1 MPKAKRR
8 LPIKI
13 LTIAGIAI
21 LILFS
26 VLGVVAVQYRN
37 DNLKPVST
45 NQTTVTI
52 TIPTGS
58 SLTDV
63 TTILKKNGLI
73 RNEWVFKQYV
83 RSKGLQDKILAG
95 TYALKPSQSVSE
107 IVSILTEG
115 RVENML
121 VTIKPG
127 QRLDQIK
134 QTFINAGFSVKETEA
149 AFEPAQYEG
158 HPALVDKPRGA
169 SLEGYLYPESFQKD
183 GTTKPTQ
190 IITSSLDEM
199 QKRLTP
205 DIRAQFAKKGLSVY
219 QGITLA
225 SILEQEVSNLKDKPQ
240 VSQVFYKRLAMNM
253 GLESVVTAFYGA
265 IINGQAPSVNYKSP
279 YNTYFIKGLPP
290 GPISNVSQESLDAA
304 ANPANT
310 DWLFFV
316 AGDDGKTYF
325 SKTLEE
331 HEAAT
336 LQYCKK
342 LCN

>member
-1 MPKAKRR
+1 MPKSKRKLPVR
-8 LPIKI
+8 L
-13 LTIAGIAI
+13 LTIVSITA
-21 LILFS
+21 LVLFG
-26 VLGVVAVQYRN
+26 VLGFAAVQYRN
-37 DNLKPVST
+37 NNLKPVSS
-45 NQTTVTI
+45 NQTTITI

-58 SLTDV
+58 SLSDV
-63 TTILKKNGLI
+63 TTLLKKNGLI

-83 RSKGLQDKILAG
+83 RSKGLQDSILAG

-107 IVSILTEG
+107 IVGILTEG

-127 QRLDQIK
+127 QRIDQIK

-158 HPALVDKPRGA
+158 HPALVDKPRNA

-183 GTTKPTQ
+183 GTTKATQ

-205 DIRAQFAKKGLSVY
+205 ELRAQFAKKGLSVY

-225 SILEQEVSNLKDKPQ
+225 SIIEKEVSVISDKAL
-240 VSQVFYKRLAMNM
+240 VSQVFYKRLSMDM
-253 GLESVVTAFYGA
+253 GLESDPTAFYGA
-265 IINGQAPSVNYKSP
+265 IIAGQEPSLRYDSP
-279 YNTYFIKGLPP
+279 YNTYLVKGLPP
-290 GPISNVSQESLDAA
+290 GPISNVTQESLSAA

-325 SKTLEE
+325 SKTLPE
-331 HEAAT
+331 HEANIDK
-336 LQYCKK
+336 YCKK

>member
-1 MPKAKRR
+1 MPKTKRS
-8 LPIKI
+8 LPFRPLII
-13 LTIAGIAI
+13 IGIV
-21 LILFS
+21 LVILFS
-26 VLGVVAVQYRN
+26 GLGYVAVRYRN
-37 DNLKPVST
+37 NNLKPVST

-58 SLTDV
+58 SLSDV
-63 TTILKKNGLI
+63 SMLLKINNLI

-95 TYALKPSQSVSE
+95 TYALKPSQSVSD
-107 IVSILTEG
+107 IVEILTEG
-115 RVENML
+115 RVDNEL

-134 QTFINAGFSVKETEA
+134 QTFINAGFSVKETEE

-169 SLEGYLYPESFQKD
+169 NLEGYLYPESFQKD

-199 QKRLTP
+199 QKRITP
-205 DIRAQFAKKGLSVY
+205 ELRAQFAKRGLSVY

-225 SILEQEVSNLKDKPQ
+225 SVIEKEVSVISDKAL
-240 VSQVFYKRLAMNM
+240 VSQVFYKRLSMDM
-253 GLESVVTAFYGA
+253 GLESDPTAFYGA
-265 IINGQAPSVNYKSP
+265 IIAGQEPSLRYDSA
-279 YNTYFIKGLPP
+279 YNTYLVKGLPP
-290 GPISNVSQESLDAA
+290 GPISNVTQESLRAA

-325 SKTLEE
+325 SKTLAE
-331 HEAAT
+331 HEVNIDR
-336 LQYCKK
+336 YCKK

>member
-1 MPKAKRR
+1 MPKTKRS
-8 LPIKI
+8 LPFRPLII
-13 LTIAGIAI
+13 IGIV
-21 LILFS
+21 LVILFS
-26 VLGVVAVQYRN
+26 GLGYVAVRYRN
-37 DNLKPVST
+37 NNLKPVST

-58 SLTDV
+58 SLSDV
-63 TTILKKNGLI
+63 SMLLKINNLI

-95 TYALKPSQSVSE
+95 TYALKPSQSVSD
-107 IVSILTEG
+107 IVEILTEG
-115 RVENML
+115 RVDNEL

-134 QTFINAGFSVKETEA
+134 QTFINAGFSVKETEE

-169 SLEGYLYPESFQKD
+169 NLEGYLYPESFQKD

-205 DIRAQFAKKGLSVY
+205 ELRAQFAKRGLSVY

-225 SILEQEVSNLKDKPQ
+225 SIIEKEVSVISDKAL
-240 VSQVFYKRLAMNM
+240 VSQVFYKRLSMDM
-253 GLESVVTAFYGA
+253 GLESDPTAFYGA
-265 IINGQAPSVNYKSP
+265 IIAGQEPSLRYDSA
-279 YNTYFIKGLPP
+279 YNTYLVKGLPP
-290 GPISNVSQESLDAA
+290 GPISNVTQESLRAA

-325 SKTLEE
+325 SKTLAE
-331 HEAAT
+331 HEVNIDR
-336 LQYCKK
+336 YCKK

>member
-1 MPKAKRR
+1 MPKTKRS
-8 LPIKI
+8 LPFRPLII
-13 LTIAGIAI
+13 IGIV
-21 LILFS
+21 LVILFS
-26 VLGVVAVQYRN
+26 GLGYVAVRYRN
-37 DNLKPVST
+37 NNLKPVST

-58 SLTDV
+58 SLSDV
-63 TTILKKNGLI
+63 SMLLKINNLI

-95 TYALKPSQSVSE
+95 TYALKPSQSVSD
-107 IVSILTEG
+107 IVEILTEG
-115 RVENML
+115 RVDNEL

-134 QTFINAGFSVKETEA
+134 QTFINAGFSVKETEE

-169 SLEGYLYPESFQKD
+169 NLEGYLYPESFQKD

-205 DIRAQFAKKGLSVY
+205 ELRAQFAKRGLSVY

-225 SILEQEVSNLKDKPQ
+225 SVIEKEVSVISDKAL
-240 VSQVFYKRLAMNM
+240 VSQVFYKRLSMDM
-253 GLESVVTAFYGA
+253 GLESDPTAFYGA
-265 IINGQAPSVNYKSP
+265 IIAGQEPSLRYDSA
-279 YNTYFIKGLPP
+279 YNTYLVKGLPP
-290 GPISNVSQESLDAA
+290 GPISNVTQESLRAA

-325 SKTLEE
+325 SKTLAE
-331 HEAAT
+331 HEVNIDR
-336 LQYCKK
+336 YCKK

>member
-1 MPKAKRR
+1 MPKAKRK
-8 LPIKI
+8 LPFKI
-13 LTIAGIAI
+13 ITVISTI
-21 LILFS
+21 LVILFIG
-26 VLGVVAVQYRN
+26 LGYAAVKYRN
-37 DNLKPVST
+37 DNLRPVST
-45 NQTTVTI
+45 NQTTIPI

-58 SLTDV
+58 SLADV
-63 TTILKKNGLI
+63 SAILKKNKLI

-95 TYALKPSQSVSE
+95 TYALKPSQSVQE
-107 IVSILTEG
+107 IVDILTQG
-115 RVENML
+115 KVENVL

-134 QTFINAGFSVKETEA
+134 QTFINSGFSVKDTEA
-149 AFEPAQYEG
+149 AFDPTQYEG

-183 GTTKPTQ
+183 ATTKPTQ

-205 DIRAQFAKKGLSVY
+205 ELRAQFAKKGRSVY
-219 QGITLA
+219 EGIILA
-225 SILEQEVSNLKDKPQ
+225 SIIEQEVSNLNDKPQ
-240 VSQVFYKRLAMNM
+240 VSQVFYKRLAMDM
-253 GLESVVTAFYGA
+253 GLESDPTAFYGA
-265 IINGQAPSVNYKSP
+265 IIAGQEPSLRYDSP
-279 YNTYFIKGLPP
+279 YNTYFVKGLPP
-290 GPISNVSQESLDAA
+290 TPISNVTQESLKAA

-325 SKTLEE
+325 SKTLDE
-331 HEAAT
+331 HEANIDK
-336 LQYCKK
+336 YCKK

>member
-1 MPKAKRR
+1 MPKAKRTLPFR
-8 LPIKI
+8 LITVI
-13 LTIAGIAI
+13 
-21 LILFS
+21 S
-26 VLGVVAVQYRN
+26 VVAVIIFAGLGYVAVKYRN

-45 NQTTVTI
+45 NQTTVTL

-58 SLTDV
+58 SLADV
-63 TTILKKNGLI
+63 AVLLKKNNLI

-83 RSKGLQDKILAG
+83 RSKGLQDQILAG

-107 IVSILTEG
+107 IVEILTQG
-115 RVENML
+115 IVENTL

-134 QTFINAGFSVKETEA
+134 QTFINAGFSVKDTEA
-149 AFEPAQYEG
+149 AFEPAQYDG

-183 GTTKPTQ
+183 ATTKPTQ

-205 DIRAQFAKKGLSVY
+205 EIRAQYAKKGLSVY

-225 SILEQEVSNLKDKPQ
+225 SIIEKEVSIVSDKAL
-240 VSQVFYKRLAMNM
+240 VSQVFYKRLSMDM
-253 GLESVVTAFYGA
+253 GLESDPTAFYGA
-265 IINGQAPSVNYKSP
+265 IIAGQEPSLRYDSA
-279 YNTYFIKGLPP
+279 YNTYLVKGLPP
-290 GPISNVSQESLDAA
+290 GPISNVSQESLKAA
-304 ANPANT
+304 AYPANT

-325 SKTLEE
+325 SKTLAE
-331 HEAAT
+331 HEANIDR
-336 LQYCKK
+336 YCKK

>member
-1 MPKAKRR
+1 MPRAKRK
-8 LPIKI
+8 LPFKI
-13 LTIAGIAI
+13 ITVISTILVIIFIG
-21 LILFS
+21 
-26 VLGVVAVQYRN
+26 LGYAAVKYRN
-37 DNLKPVST
+37 DNLRPVST
-45 NQTTVTI
+45 NQTTIPI

-58 SLTDV
+58 SLADV
-63 TTILKKNGLI
+63 SAILKKNKLI

-95 TYALKPSQSVSE
+95 TYALKPSQSVQE
-107 IVSILTEG
+107 IVDILTQG
-115 RVENML
+115 KVENVL

-134 QTFINAGFSVKETEA
+134 QTFINSGFSVKDTEA
-149 AFEPAQYEG
+149 AFDPAQYEG

-183 GTTKPTQ
+183 ATTKPTQ

-205 DIRAQFAKKGLSVY
+205 ELRAQFAKKGRSVY
-219 QGITLA
+219 EGIILA
-225 SILEQEVSNLKDKPQ
+225 SIIEQEVSNLNDKQQ
-240 VSQVFYKRLAMNM
+240 VSQVFYKRLAMDM
-253 GLESVVTAFYGA
+253 GLESDPTAFYGA
-265 IINGQAPSVNYKSP
+265 IIAGQEPSLRYDSP
-279 YNTYFIKGLPP
+279 YNTYFVKGLPP
-290 GPISNVSQESLDAA
+290 TPISNVTQESLKAA

-325 SKTLEE
+325 SKTLDE
-331 HEAAT
+331 HEANIDK
-336 LQYCKK
+336 YCKK

>member
-1 MPKAKRR
+1 MPKTKRS
-8 LPIKI
+8 LPFRPLII
-13 LTIAGIAI
+13 IGIV
-21 LILFS
+21 LVILFS
-26 VLGVVAVQYRN
+26 GLGYVAVRYRN
-37 DNLKPVST
+37 NNLKPVST

-58 SLTDV
+58 SLSDV
-63 TTILKKNGLI
+63 SMLLKKNNLI

-95 TYALKPSQSVSE
+95 TYALKPSQSVSD
-107 IVSILTEG
+107 IVEILTEG
-115 RVENML
+115 RVDNEL

-134 QTFINAGFSVKETEA
+134 QTFINAGFSVKETEE

-169 SLEGYLYPESFQKD
+169 NLEGYLYPESFQKD

-205 DIRAQFAKKGLSVY
+205 ELRAQFAKRGLSVY

-225 SILEQEVSNLKDKPQ
+225 SVIEKEVSVISDKAL
-240 VSQVFYKRLAMNM
+240 VSQVFYKRLSMDM
-253 GLESVVTAFYGA
+253 GLESDPTAFYGA
-265 IINGQAPSVNYKSP
+265 IIAGQEPSLRYDSA
-279 YNTYFIKGLPP
+279 YNTYLVKGLPP
-290 GPISNVSQESLDAA
+290 GPISNVTQESLRAA

-325 SKTLEE
+325 SKTLAE
-331 HEAAT
+331 HEVNIDR
-336 LQYCKK
+336 YCKK

>member
-1 MPKAKRR
+1 MPKAKRS
-8 LPIKI
+8 LPFRPLII
-13 LTIAGIAI
+13 IGIVLA
-21 LILFS
+21 ILFS
-26 VLGVVAVQYRN
+26 GLGYVAVRYRN
-37 DNLKPVST
+37 NNLEPVST
-45 NQTTVTI
+45 NQTTITI

-58 SLTDV
+58 SLSDV
-63 TTILKKNGLI
+63 SVILKKNKLI

-95 TYALKPSQSVSE
+95 TYALKPSQSVSD
-107 IVSILTEG
+107 IVNILTEG
-115 RVENML
+115 RVDNEL

-134 QTFINAGFSVKETEA
+134 QTFINSGFGVKETEA
-149 AFEPAQYEG
+149 AFDPAQYEG

-169 SLEGYLYPESFQKD
+169 NLEGYLYPESFQKD
-183 GTTKPTQ
+183 GITKPTQ

-205 DIRAQFAKKGLSVY
+205 ELRAQFAKKGLNVY

-225 SILEQEVSNLKDKPQ
+225 SIIEQEVSVVSDKAL
-240 VSQVFYKRLAMNM
+240 VSQVFYKRLSMDM
-253 GLESVVTAFYGA
+253 GLESDPTAFYGA
-265 IINGQAPSVNYKSP
+265 IIAGQEPSLRYDSA
-279 YNTYFIKGLPP
+279 YNTYLVKGLPP
-290 GPISNVSQESLDAA
+290 GPISNVTQESLKAA

-316 AGDDGKTYF
+316 AGEDGKTYF
-325 SKTLEE
+325 SKTLAE
-331 HEAAT
+331 HEANIDR
-336 LQYCKK
+336 YCKK

>member
-1 MPKAKRR
+1 MPKTKRS
-8 LPIKI
+8 LPFRPLII
-13 LTIAGIAI
+13 IGIV
-21 LILFS
+21 LVILFS
-26 VLGVVAVQYRN
+26 GLGYVAVRYRN
-37 DNLKPVST
+37 NNLKPVST

-58 SLTDV
+58 SLSDV
-63 TTILKKNGLI
+63 SMLLKKNNLI

-95 TYALKPSQSVSE
+95 TYALKPSQSVSD
-107 IVSILTEG
+107 IVEILTEG
-115 RVENML
+115 RVDNEL

-134 QTFINAGFSVKETEA
+134 QTFINAGFSVKETEE

-169 SLEGYLYPESFQKD
+169 NLEGYLYPESFQKD

-205 DIRAQFAKKGLSVY
+205 ELRAQFAKRGLSVY
-219 QGITLA
+219 QGITFA
-225 SILEQEVSNLKDKPQ
+225 SIIEKEVSVISDKAL
-240 VSQVFYKRLAMNM
+240 VSQVFYKRLSMDM
-253 GLESVVTAFYGA
+253 GLESDPTAFYGA
-265 IINGQAPSVNYKSP
+265 IIAGQEPSLRYDSA
-279 YNTYFIKGLPP
+279 YNTYLVKGLPP
-290 GPISNVSQESLDAA
+290 GPISNVTQESLRAA

-325 SKTLEE
+325 SKTLAE
-331 HEAAT
+331 HEVNIDR
-336 LQYCKK
+336 YCKK

>member
-1 MPKAKRR
+1 MPKTKRS
-8 LPIKI
+8 LPFRPLII
-13 LTIAGIAI
+13 IGIV
-21 LILFS
+21 LVILFS
-26 VLGVVAVQYRN
+26 GLGYVAVRYRN
-37 DNLKPVST
+37 NNLKPVST

-58 SLTDV
+58 SLSDV
-63 TTILKKNGLI
+63 SMLLKKNNLI

-95 TYALKPSQSVSE
+95 TYALKPSQSVSD
-107 IVSILTEG
+107 IVEILTEG
-115 RVENML
+115 RVDNEL

-134 QTFINAGFSVKETEA
+134 QTFINAGFSVKETEE

-169 SLEGYLYPESFQKD
+169 NLEGYLYPESFQKD

-205 DIRAQFAKKGLSVY
+205 ELRAQFAKRGLSVY

-225 SILEQEVSNLKDKPQ
+225 SIIEKEVSVISDKAL
-240 VSQVFYKRLAMNM
+240 VSQVFYKRLSMDM
-253 GLESVVTAFYGA
+253 GLESDPTAFYGA
-265 IINGQAPSVNYKSP
+265 IIAGQEPSLRYDSA
-279 YNTYFIKGLPP
+279 YNTYLVKGLPP
-290 GPISNVSQESLDAA
+290 GPISNVTQESLRAA

-325 SKTLEE
+325 SKTLAE
-331 HEAAT
+331 HEANIDR
-336 LQYCKK
+336 YCKK

>member
-1 MPKAKRR
+1 MPKAKRS
-8 LPIKI
+8 LPFRPLII
-13 LTIAGIAI
+13 IGIVLA
-21 LILFS
+21 ILFS
-26 VLGVVAVQYRN
+26 GLGYVAVRYRN
-37 DNLKPVST
+37 NNLEPVST

-58 SLTDV
+58 SLSDV
-63 TTILKKNGLI
+63 SVILKKNKLI

-95 TYALKPSQSVSE
+95 TYALKPSQSVSD
-107 IVSILTEG
+107 IVNILTEG
-115 RVENML
+115 RVDNEL

-134 QTFINAGFSVKETEA
+134 QTFINSGFGVKETEA
-149 AFEPAQYEG
+149 AFDPAQYEG

-169 SLEGYLYPESFQKD
+169 NLEGYLYPESFQKD
-183 GTTKPTQ
+183 GITKPTQ

-205 DIRAQFAKKGLSVY
+205 ELRAQFAKKGLNVY

-225 SILEQEVSNLKDKPQ
+225 SIIEQEVSNPKDKPQ
-240 VSQVFYKRLAMNM
+240 VSQVFYKRLQMDM
-253 GLESVVTAFYGA
+253 GLESDVTAFYGA
-265 IINGQAPSVNYKSP
+265 IIAGQTPSVDYKSP

-290 GPISNVSQESLDAA
+290 GPISNVTKESLNAA
-304 ANPANT
+304 ANPSGT

-316 AGDDGKTYF
+316 AGDDGNTYF
-325 SKTLEE
+325 SRTLEE

-336 LQYCKK
+336 RQHCKK
-342 LCN
+342 LCE

>member
-1 MPKAKRR
+1 MPKAKRS
-8 LPIKI
+8 LPFRPLII
-13 LTIAGIAI
+13 IGIVLI
-21 LILFS
+21 ILFS
-26 VLGVVAVQYRN
+26 GLGYVAVRYRN
-37 DNLKPVST
+37 NNLKPVST

-58 SLTDV
+58 SLADV
-63 TTILKKNGLI
+63 SVILKKNNLI

-83 RSKGLQDKILAG
+83 RSKGLQDQILAG
-95 TYALKPSQSVSE
+95 TYALKPSQSVSD
-107 IVSILTEG
+107 IVEILTEG
-115 RVENML
+115 RVDNEL

-134 QTFINAGFSVKETEA
+134 QTFINAGFGVKETEA
-149 AFEPAQYEG
+149 AFEPTQYEG
-158 HPALVDKPRGA
+158 HPALVDKPPGA

-183 GTTKPTQ
+183 GITKPTQ

-205 DIRAQFAKKGLSVY
+205 ELRAQFVKKGLNVY

-225 SILEQEVSNLKDKPQ
+225 SIIEQEVSVVSDKAL
-240 VSQVFYKRLAMNM
+240 VSQVFYKRLSMDM
-253 GLESVVTAFYGA
+253 GLESDPTAFYGA
-265 IINGQAPSVNYKSP
+265 IIAGQEPSLRYDSA
-279 YNTYFIKGLPP
+279 YNTYLVKGLPP
-290 GPISNVSQESLDAA
+290 GPISNVTQESLKAA

-316 AGDDGKTYF
+316 AGEDGKTYF
-325 SKTLEE
+325 SKTLAE
-331 HEAAT
+331 HEANIDR
-336 LQYCKK
+336 YCKK

>member
-1 MPKAKRR
+1 MPKTKRS
-8 LPIKI
+8 LPFRPLII
-13 LTIAGIAI
+13 IGIV
-21 LILFS
+21 LVILFS
-26 VLGVVAVQYRN
+26 GLGYVAVRYRN
-37 DNLKPVST
+37 NNLKPVST

-58 SLTDV
+58 SLSDV
-63 TTILKKNGLI
+63 SMLLKKNNLI

-95 TYALKPSQSVSE
+95 TYALKPSQSVSD
-107 IVSILTEG
+107 IVEILTEG
-115 RVENML
+115 RVDNEL

-134 QTFINAGFSVKETEA
+134 QTFINAGFSVKETEE

-169 SLEGYLYPESFQKD
+169 NLEGYLYPESFQKD

-205 DIRAQFAKKGLSVY
+205 ELRAQFAKRGLSVY

-225 SILEQEVSNLKDKPQ
+225 SIIEKEVSVISDKAL
-240 VSQVFYKRLAMNM
+240 VSQVFYKRLSMDM
-253 GLESVVTAFYGA
+253 GLESDPTAFYGA
-265 IINGQAPSVNYKSP
+265 IIAGQEPSLRYDSA
-279 YNTYFIKGLPP
+279 YNTYLVKGLPP
-290 GPISNVSQESLDAA
+290 GPISNVTQESLRAA

-325 SKTLEE
+325 SKTLAE
-331 HEAAT
+331 HEVNIDR
-336 LQYCKK
+336 YCKK

>member
-1 MPKAKRR
+1 MPKAKRTLPFR
-8 LPIKI
+8 LITVI
-13 LTIAGIAI
+13 
-21 LILFS
+21 S
-26 VLGVVAVQYRN
+26 VVAVIIFAGLGYVAVKYRN

-45 NQTTVTI
+45 NQTTVTL

-58 SLTDV
+58 SLADV
-63 TTILKKNGLI
+63 AVLLKKNNLI

-83 RSKGLQDKILAG
+83 RSKGLQDQILAG

-107 IVSILTEG
+107 IVEILTQG
-115 RVENML
+115 IVENTL

-134 QTFINAGFSVKETEA
+134 QTFINAGFSVKDTEA
-149 AFEPAQYEG
+149 AFEPAQYDG

-183 GTTKPTQ
+183 ATTKPTQ

-199 QKRLTP
+199 QRRLTP
-205 DIRAQFAKKGLSVY
+205 EIRAQFAKKGLSVY

-225 SILEQEVSNLKDKPQ
+225 SIIEKEVSIVSDKAL
-240 VSQVFYKRLAMNM
+240 VSQVFYKRLSMDM
-253 GLESVVTAFYGA
+253 GLESDPTAFYGA
-265 IINGQAPSVNYKSP
+265 IIAGQEPSLRYDSA
-279 YNTYFIKGLPP
+279 YNTYLVKGLPP
-290 GPISNVSQESLDAA
+290 GPISNVSQESLKAA
-304 ANPANT
+304 AYPANT

-325 SKTLEE
+325 SKTLAE
-331 HEAAT
+331 HEANIDR
-336 LQYCKK
+336 YCKK

>member
-1 MPKAKRR
+1 MPKAKRS
-8 LPIKI
+8 LPFRPLII
-13 LTIAGIAI
+13 IGIV
-21 LILFS
+21 LVILFS
-26 VLGVVAVQYRN
+26 GMGYVAVRYRN
-37 DNLKPVST
+37 NNLKPVST

-58 SLTDV
+58 SLSDV
-63 TTILKKNGLI
+63 SMLLKKNNLI

-83 RSKGLQDKILAG
+83 RSKGLQDQILAG
-95 TYALKPSQSVSE
+95 TYALKPSQSVSD
-107 IVSILTEG
+107 IVKILTEG
-115 RVENML
+115 RVDNEL

-190 IITSSLDEM
+190 IVTSSLDEM

-205 DIRAQFAKKGLSVY
+205 ELRAQFAKRGLNVY

-225 SILEQEVSNLKDKPQ
+225 SVIEQEVSNPKDKPQ
-240 VSQVFYKRLAMNM
+240 VAQVFYKRIQMDM
-253 GLESVVTAFYGA
+253 GLESDVTAFYGA
-265 IINGQAPSVNYKSP
+265 IIAGQTPSVTYKSA
-279 YNTYFIKGLPP
+279 YNTYYIKGLPP
-290 GPISNVSQESLDAA
+290 GPISNVSQESLNAA
-304 ANPANT
+304 ANPSGT

-316 AGDDGKTYF
+316 AGDDGNTYF

-336 LQYCKK
+336 RQYCKK

>member
-1 MPKAKRR
+1 MPKAKRS
-8 LPIKI
+8 LPFRPLII
-13 LTIAGIAI
+13 IGIVLA
-21 LILFS
+21 ILFS
-26 VLGVVAVQYRN
+26 GLGYVAVRYRN
-37 DNLKPVST
+37 NNLEPVST
-45 NQTTVTI
+45 NQTTITI

-58 SLTDV
+58 SLSDV
-63 TTILKKNGLI
+63 SVILKKNKLI

-95 TYALKPSQSVSE
+95 TYALKPSQSVSD
-107 IVSILTEG
+107 IVNILTEG
-115 RVENML
+115 RVDNEL

-134 QTFINAGFSVKETEA
+134 QTFINSGFGVKETEA

-169 SLEGYLYPESFQKD
+169 NLEGYLYPESFQKD
-183 GTTKPTQ
+183 GITKPTQ

-205 DIRAQFAKKGLSVY
+205 ELRAQFAKKGLNVY

-225 SILEQEVSNLKDKPQ
+225 SIIEQEVSVVSDKAL
-240 VSQVFYKRLAMNM
+240 VSQVFYKRLSMDM
-253 GLESVVTAFYGA
+253 GLESDPTAFYGA
-265 IINGQAPSVNYKSP
+265 IIAGQEPSLRYDSA
-279 YNTYFIKGLPP
+279 YNTYLVKGLPP
-290 GPISNVSQESLDAA
+290 GPISNVTQESLKAA

-316 AGDDGKTYF
+316 AGEDGKTYF
-325 SKTLEE
+325 SKTLAE
-331 HEAAT
+331 HEANIDR
-336 LQYCKK
+336 YCKK